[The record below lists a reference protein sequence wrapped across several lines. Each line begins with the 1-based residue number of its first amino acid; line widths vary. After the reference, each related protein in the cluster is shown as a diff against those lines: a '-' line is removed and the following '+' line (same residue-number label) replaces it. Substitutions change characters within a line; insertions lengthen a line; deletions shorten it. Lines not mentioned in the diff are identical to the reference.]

1 MSAEVLW
8 PDRLSLYELMRHRAS
23 IGHAA
28 FEAEHQGNPVDPST
42 CEWPEEIFNWP
53 GIHFD
58 AWPEKLDLRVVSIDP
73 SKGRDSKHGDFSAI
87 ILYGRASASGIE
99 YVECDMS
106 RRPVDVIC
114 QDAARLCKGFG
125 PDVLALE
132 TNGFQE
138 LMKVPLEDELRKA
151 GVEVWIRGMD
161 NSVNKNVRIRRLT
174 SPLTTKRMRFKSRS
188 PGTYKLLEQL
198 KLFPNADNDDGPD
211 GVEMARRAA
220 IELASGKATPRR

>member
-1 MSAEVLW
+1 MPAEVLW

-28 FEAEHQGNPVDPST
+28 FEAEHQGNPINPAD
-42 CEWPEEIFNWP
+42 CEWDESLFSWP
-53 GIHFD
+53 GLMFD
-58 AWPEKLDLRVVSIDP
+58 QWPAKLDLRVVSIDP
-73 SKGRDSKHGDFSAI
+73 SKGRDSKHGDYSAI
-87 ILYGRASASGIE
+87 ILFGRASSGIE

-114 QDAARLCKGFG
+114 QDAARLCSSFR

-174 SPLTTKRMRFKSRS
+174 KALTERRMRFKSRS
-188 PGTYKLLEQL
+188 PGTYKLIHEQL
-198 KLFPNADNDDGPD
+198 KMFPNADFDDAPD
-211 GVEMARRAA
+211 ALELARRAA